1 VGYKRKTLLVIL
13 GLSLVALYMWQEHKL
28 NGRFAFPLDDS
39 WIHMQ
44 FAKNIGTGNGFSY
57 NTGTPVAGS
66 TAPLWTFILAVP
78 FVFSLN
84 PILFSKFVGVAFYL
98 ITLLFFIKISEF
110 FLEDA
115 AESFFVSAVFVL
127 VPIFTWSSLSG
138 MEIMLFTMLTLSG
151 ISCHLHNGHSS
162 SVKKYLSTV
171 LLSLA
176 GFARPE
182 CFLLAPIV
190 FLDDVILLL
199 TKRKNRKIG
208 EFISENMTR
217 AFIWL
222 LFILLFLFF
231 NYQFD
236 GKIFPNTFYAKSSI
250 PVSGSGFLHALGL
263 RFLYGLRK
271 LFYTF
276 MFWFYNTDTLF
287 FVAFFP
293 GIMGYLYNA
302 VKKKESSEGKSFLPV
317 LLIFL
322 YPFFM
327 GAVSMGGAPDTIGR
341 YITHLS
347 AFFSFISAYGVIFI
361 WRSFADRRAR
371 LAFASVF
378 VAFVLAQTL
387 TFSLTYAGY
396 VRNIEEMQVK
406 IGKWV
411 DENTN
416 KNSLLALND
425 VGAIKYITGRR
436 IIDTWGLVT
445 SDILPYLKKY
455 PYPAGMLQYIL
466 EKRPDYLIV
475 FPSWYSVIP
484 TLNDTFV
491 PVFRVKLRENYVCG
505 GDEMVVYK
513 CSWNKT
519 DKIERYILQKQFQV
533 TTSGV

>member
-1 VGYKRKTLLVIL
+1 VGYKRKTVLVIL
-13 GLSLVALYMWQEHKL
+13 GVLLIALYMSQEHKV
-28 NGRFAFPLDDS
+28 NGRFGFPLDDS

-44 FAKNIGTGNGFSY
+44 FAKNIGTGAGFSY
-57 NTGTPVAGS
+57 NAGISVAGS
-66 TAPLWTFILAVP
+66 TAPLWTFILAIP
-78 FVFSLN
+78 FISSLY
-84 PILFSKFVGVAFYL
+84 PILFSKLAGVLFYL
-98 ITLLFFIKISEF
+98 ISLLFFIKISDF
-110 FLEDA
+110 LLEDEG
-115 AESFFVSAVFVL
+115 ESFFTSAVFVL

-151 ISCHLHNGHSS
+151 IAYHFQTRHSS
-162 SVKKYLSTV
+162 SKKYLSTV

-199 TKRKNRKIG
+199 MKRKDIEKS

-217 AFIWL
+217 VFIWSF
-222 LFILLFLFF
+222 FIFLFLLF

-236 GKIFPNTFYAKSSI
+236 GRIFPNTFYAKVSTAAPGSS
-250 PVSGSGFLHALGL
+250 FLHTLWL
-263 RFLYGLRK
+263 RVLYGLRK

-276 MFWFYNTDTLF
+276 TFWFYNTNILF
-287 FVAFFP
+287 FAAFFP
-293 GIMGYLYNA
+293 GILGYLYNA
-302 VKKKESSEGKSFLPV
+302 VKKKDSGEGKSFLPV

-327 GAVSMGGAPDTIGR
+327 GAVSMGGTADTIGR

-347 AFFSFISAYGVIFI
+347 VFFSFISAYGIIFI
-361 WRSFADRRAR
+361 WRGFADRRAR

-378 VAFVLAQTL
+378 VAFLLAQTL

-396 VRNIEEMQVK
+396 VNNIEEMQVK
-406 IGKWV
+406 IGEWV
-411 DENTN
+411 N
-416 KNSLLALND
+416 KNTDNNALLALND
-425 VGAIKYITGRR
+425 VGAIKYITGRQ

-466 EKRPDYLIV
+466 EKKPDYLIV

-484 TLNDTFV
+484 TLNDTFT
-491 PVFRVKLRENYVCG
+491 PVFRVRLRENYVCG
-505 GDEMVVYK
+505 GKEMVVYK
-513 CSWNKT
+513 CRWDKT
-519 DKIERYILQKQFQV
+519 GEIKRYILQKQLSA
-533 TTSGV
+533 TASGV